1 MGDQISRLRQA
12 TLPDARHRR
21 GRLEPAAGRGRAAP
35 VLADVERGLWR
46 PHEPEPVEAPAE
58 VPTFH
63 IFASEWIANREPKL
77 RPKTI
82 ASYQWQLSA
91 HLLPHFARMR
101 RRSRGAE

>member
-1 MGDQISRLRQA
+1 MARRA
-12 TLPDARHRR
+12 TGQVIAPSN
-21 GRLEPAAGRGRAAP
+21 GRGWAIRFRAFGKRRYLTLGTAEDGWNRQRAEAELHH

-82 ASYQWQLSA
+82 ASYQWQLS
-91 HLLPHFARMR
+91 
-101 RRSRGAE
+101 